1 MSLFSE
7 LKRRNVFRVAIAYL
21 VASWLLL
28 QVTDIIVPI
37 LELPAS
43 APKLILLIIAIGF
56 IPVVIFA
63 WAFELT
69 PEGIKRESEIDP
81 ALSVTH
87 HTAKKLDYV
96 TIALLIAVAG
106 LVAVNRFLPGERQET
121 ADVVAETPAVVPQDK
136 NPDEISIAVLPFVNM
151 SADADNEYFSDG
163 ISEELM
169 NVLVKVNS
177 LRVASRTSAFS
188 FKGKDTPIPE
198 IAREL
203 KVNNILEGSVR
214 KSGQRVRIT
223 AQLIDVSTDKHLW
236 SETYDRELTDIF
248 DIQAEISNA
257 IVSALKVALKVED
270 QQAVSHAQQL
280 TDNAEAYE
288 LYLRGRYLWRKRG
301 EENLRAA
308 VPLFEQAIALDPDF
322 ARAHE
327 ALASTWDVMTAW
339 SKQPLTETLPLAE
352 TSARRAL
359 ELDPTLSEAHAVL
372 ADAALIQGDY
382 PGVIRHYET
391 ALKNE
396 PKNAQTREW
405 YAEVM
410 VDLGYLRTALQLN
423 REALELDPAS
433 PAVNYNAV
441 SISLVNKDF
450 DRAYAHFPTVRDMLV
465 SRPFDPNIAEFLSRV
480 SQEELQHYIDAYAD
494 GGGQRYMDCIAFASG
509 QGREQSA
516 AEQNSQLEGLTGN
529 PPAHIRCLIHMG
541 RVDEAMDLFEQSVK
555 LYTTNIRE
563 AWYPGEQ
570 STVIRQSPRFRE
582 ILNETGLAAF
592 YLEYG
597 LPDLCHPVGEN
608 DFACD

>member
-1 MSLFSE
+1 
-7 LKRRNVFRVAIAYL
+7 
-21 VASWLLL
+21 
-28 QVTDIIVPI
+28 
-37 LELPAS
+37 
-43 APKLILLIIAIGF
+43 
-56 IPVVIFA
+56 
-63 WAFELT
+63 
-69 PEGIKRESEIDP
+69 
-81 ALSVTH
+81 
-87 HTAKKLDYV
+87 
-96 TIALLIAVAG
+96 
-106 LVAVNRFLPGERQET
+106 
-121 ADVVAETPAVVPQDK
+121 
-136 NPDEISIAVLPFVNM
+136 M

-169 NVLVKVNS
+169 NVLVKVQS

-203 KVNNILEGSVR
+203 KVDNILEGSVR

-223 AQLIDVSTDKHLW
+223 AQLIDVTTDKHLW
-236 SETYDRELTDIF
+236 SESYDRELTDIF

-301 EENLRAA
+301 EENLREA
-308 VPLFEQAIALDPDF
+308 VQLFEQAIALDPNF

-339 SKQPLTETLPLAE
+339 SGQPITETVALA
-352 TSARRAL
+352 TISARRAL

-372 ADAALIQGDY
+372 ADTALLQSDY
-382 PGVIRHYET
+382 HGIIRHYEI

-410 VDLGYLRTALQLN
+410 ADLGYLRTALQLN

-433 PAVNYNAV
+433 PAVNFNAV
-441 SISLVNKDF
+441 WISVVNKDF
-450 DRAYAHFPTVRDMLV
+450 DRAYEHFPAARDMLV
-465 SRPFDPNIAEFLSRV
+465 SRPFDPNVAEFLSRV
-480 SQEELQHYIDAYAD
+480 SQEELQHYIDVYSD
-494 GGGQRYMDCIAFASG
+494 GSGQRHMDCIAFASSK
-509 QGREQSA
+509 GREQTA
-516 AEQNSQLEGLTGN
+516 AEQNSRLESLASN
-529 PPAHIRCLIHMG
+529 PQAHIHCLIHMG
-541 RVDEAMDLFEQSVK
+541 RVDEAMDLYVQRVK
-555 LYTTNIRE
+555 LYFSNISE
-563 AWYPGEQ
+563 AWYPDEH
-570 STVIRQSPRFRE
+570 SSIMRQSPRFRE

-597 LPDLCHPVGEN
+597 LPDLCHPVGDN